1 MRAPHRWL
9 EAGAIAACAVL
20 SVTACSSNSHGAG
33 SGNDGGGPYS
43 TAAHT
48 TFVMPRV
55 IGKSLPVAQLAL
67 QTAARNQLLNIRPED
82 ATGRDRQQD
91 VPSDWRVCRQSTA
104 AGKVVD
110 QSTYV
115 TLSVVKLAEACP
127 PS

>member
-1 MRAPHRWL
+1 MRARHRWL
-9 EAGAIAACAVL
+9 ETGAIATCAVL
-20 SVTACSSNSHGAG
+20 SVTACSSDSGGAG
-33 SGNDGGGPYS
+33 SGTNGGGLYS

-48 TFVMPRV
+48 TFVMPNVVGR
-55 IGKSLPVAQLAL
+55 SLPVAQLAL

-91 VPSDWRVCRQSTA
+91 VPSDWKVCRQSAT